1 MPGIRL
7 CLTVVK
13 GTKDRLLSFPRKV
26 LFTKHVLCR
35 EQGQEGSRG
44 SGRQQREQRSLEGR
58 RKEEGKEGTNHVDL

>member
-13 GTKDRLLSFPRKV
+13 GTKDHLLSFPRKV

-44 SGRQQREQRSLEGR
+44 VWREGERKRER
-58 RKEEGKEGTNHVDL
+58 RGLTM